1 MNAIPSSVN
10 LLGHT
15 IVVTRIPM
23 VEWPHGDDCVG
34 IYDPLNQR
42 IDLLAEYDGS
52 RGLHTFMH
60 ELLHAALMVMNH
72 KLAFDEKFVD
82 TLGGLLAQA
91 LFPAQQ
97 TMKKKVARKR
107 PSKKG
112 KA

>member
-1 MNAIPSSVN
+1 MEIPSAVQ
-10 LLGHT
+10 LFGHT
-15 IVVTRIPM
+15 IVVSRIPSAQ
-23 VEWPHGDDCVG
+23 WPHGDDCVG
-34 IYDPLNQR
+34 IYDPVNQR

-60 ELLHAALMVMNH
+60 ELLHAALMLMNH
-72 KLAFDEKFVD
+72 KLARDEKFVD

-91 LFPAQQ
+91 M
-97 TMKKKVARKR
+97 TSMKPKVVRKR